1 MRFRYEINSKVVEGE
16 SRAKNKKVW
25 PGASTK
31 EEVKEWWVFIKSV
44 AISRPLIV
52 VSMICV

>member
-1 MRFRYEINSKVVEGE
+1 MRYRYEINSKVVDGE

-31 EEVKEWWVFIKSV
+31 EEVQKWRVFIKSV
-44 AISRPLIV
+44 AIFRSLIV
-52 VSMICV
+52 DGMICV